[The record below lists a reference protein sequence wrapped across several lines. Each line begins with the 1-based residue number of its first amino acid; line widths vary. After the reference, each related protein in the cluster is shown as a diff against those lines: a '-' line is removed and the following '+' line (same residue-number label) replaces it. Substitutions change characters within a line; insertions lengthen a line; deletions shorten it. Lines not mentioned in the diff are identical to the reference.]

1 MEGRLPLTPRT
12 NARIQIMTKNAI
24 KGTKPGATHITG
36 PGGLDAKDFAR
47 WYRDRTVEQWESLD
61 LDALAR
67 VAAVVEEARA
77 KGRFVWV
84 CGNGGSAASAAHVGC
99 DFGKTSFKPGDKP
112 LKAVSLSDNT
122 AFMTAIGNDLSFDET
137 FSRQLENVVATGD
150 VAILISGSGNSPN
163 LLRAAELARARG
175 AKVVGLLGFD
185 GGKMKALCDE
195 TLLIASDQYGV
206 IEDMHMSVAHILTF
220 YLKQKKA

>member
-1 MEGRLPLTPRT
+1 MSAKKTVAGT
-12 NARIQIMTKNAI
+12 N
-24 KGTKPGATHITG
+24 PGATHVTG
-36 PGGLDAKDFAR
+36 PGGLDVKGFAR
-47 WYRDRTVEQWESLD
+47 WYRERSVEQWESLD
-61 LDALAR
+61 LDALER

-99 DFGKTSFKPGDKP
+99 DFGKTAGKPGDKP
-112 LKAVSLSDNT
+112 LKAVSLADNT

-137 FSRQLENVVATGD
+137 FSRQLENVAAAGD
-150 VAILISGSGNSPN
+150 VVILITGSGNSPN

-185 GGKMKALCDE
+185 GGKLKALCDE
-195 TLLIASDQYGV
+195 SLLIPSDQYGV
-206 IEDMHMSVAHILTF
+206 IEDMHMAVAHILTF
-220 YLKQKKA
+220 YLKQKRA